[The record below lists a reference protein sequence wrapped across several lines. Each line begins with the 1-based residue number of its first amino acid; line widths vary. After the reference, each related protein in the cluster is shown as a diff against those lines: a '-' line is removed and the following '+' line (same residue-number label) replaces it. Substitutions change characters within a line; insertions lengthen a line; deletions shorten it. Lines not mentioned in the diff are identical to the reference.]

1 MDPNDNSNQK
11 SKILDSKLKEEDSKM
26 KVEDECNESNRH
38 VVSADTLVVAA
49 LHAFDQN
56 RNYHSQ
62 NFFFESRE

>member
-1 MDPNDNSNQK
+1 
-11 SKILDSKLKEEDSKM
+11 M

-62 NFFFESRE
+62 KFFFESRE